1 MARRLF
7 FVPTVRRDVAELH
20 GEMAQHLTRV
30 LRVEKGQVFE
40 ISDNEQ
46 LYLAEIEMARKELV
60 TFRVIEKLEA
70 RPAPFPVTLCV
81 SLFKFDHFE
90 WMIEK
95 ATELGVGAIQPLVTE
110 RSEHGLERAA
120 PKRAERWRRIAM
132 EASQQ
137 CRRMRVP
144 EVREL
149 ATLGGVLGGVEG
161 ARIWLD
167 ERPGGRPLLEVMERE
182 RPTAV
187 TLLLGPEGGWA
198 EREATVIAEAGW
210 VATSLGS
217 LVLRAETAA
226 MAALTLVQ
234 ASGSA
239 YRESRA

>member
-7 FVPTVRRDVAELH
+7 FVPTVIRNVAELH

-60 TFRVIEKLEA
+60 TFRVIEKLDA

-149 ATLGGVLGGVEG
+149 ASLGKVLGGEEG

-167 ERPGGRPLLEVMERE
+167 ERPGGRPVLEVMERE
-182 RPTAV
+182 RPAAV

-198 EREATVIAEAGW
+198 EREATAIAEAGW
-210 VATSLGS
+210 VNTSLGS

>member
-1 MARRLF
+1 
-7 FVPTVRRDVAELH
+7 
-20 GEMAQHLTRV
+20 
-30 LRVEKGQVFE
+30 
-40 ISDNEQ
+40 
-46 LYLAEIEMARKELV
+46 
-60 TFRVIEKLEA
+60 
-70 RPAPFPVTLCV
+70 
-81 SLFKFDHFE
+81 
-90 WMIEK
+90 MIEK

-120 PKRAERWRRIAM
+120 PKRAERWRRIVM

-144 EVREL
+144 EVKEL
-149 ATLGGVLGGVEG
+149 VPLGEVLAGVEG

-167 ERPGGRPLLEVMERE
+167 ERPGGRPLLEVRERE

-198 EREATVIAEAGW
+198 DREATSIGEAGW
-210 VATSLGS
+210 AATSLGS

-234 ASGSA
+234 ARGSA